1 MHVGYSNSTRKDLL
15 GTKNEEAQWKN
26 CEGMV
31 FTSYLIPSPITPW
44 QKRLRESCS
53 SWQTATEWSHLEL
66 SNSVWSP
73 YKEDLLKTRSH
84 AIAKMT
90 ARCTQYIRV
99 PWKLYVSAKS
109 ADDCARISTLQSY
122 HYSAVKLDRAVTGY
136 RWGGSRNIPFMRHK
150 FLVLTVKQDS
160 IAIAKKTARCAQ
172 YMDALKSFQSPHYAP
187 GYFSR
192 NL

>member
-1 MHVGYSNSTRKDLL
+1 MKKLSGRIAKEWSSLHISFPV
-15 GTKNEEAQWKN
+15 
-26 CEGMV
+26 
-31 FTSYLIPSPITPW
+31 PSPHD
-44 QKRLRESCS
+44 KSGYVNRAALDRRLRNGATWSC
-53 SWQTATEWSHLEL
+53 Q
-66 SNSVWSP
+66 
-73 YKEDLLKTRSH
+73 
-84 AIAKMT
+84 
-90 ARCTQYIRV
+90 TQYGLLTRRTYWKQEATLSQRWLRDAPNIRV